1 MQDVLEAEFKEVVVP
16 IEKDKVDLRQIIRS
30 CMVDIESELPTDLQA
45 LKNIPELHIEGKL
58 LIKLFNRG
66 YKIVPL
72 APTSIKLP
80 EPK

>member
-1 MQDVLEAEFKEVVVP
+1 MTEVEDGVFKEIKVP
-16 IEKDKVDLRQIIRS
+16 IDEGKVDLRQVLRS
-30 CMVDIESELPTDLQA
+30 CMVDIEAELPTDLEA

-72 APTSIKLP
+72 PPSNIQLP
-80 EPK
+80 ELK